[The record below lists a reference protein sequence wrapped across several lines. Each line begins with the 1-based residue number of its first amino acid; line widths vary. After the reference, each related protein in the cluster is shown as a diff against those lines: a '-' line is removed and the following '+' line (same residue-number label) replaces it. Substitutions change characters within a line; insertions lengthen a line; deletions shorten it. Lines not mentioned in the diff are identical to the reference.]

1 MIVNGKFE
9 TYPPE
14 IHKLWKEVYFLYGKD
29 APQEYEK
36 WWGTWIPSHKY
47 YGLVDAIFVGGEL
60 QNEGIPGA
68 FSRYVYWDIL
78 ESDDDNVFYIADKY
92 IDFLGTI

>member
-1 MIVNGKFE
+1 MIVRGNFE
-9 TYPPE
+9 TYPDH
-14 IHKLWKEVYFLYGKD
+14 IHKLWKEIYFIWGKV
-29 APQEYEK
+29 APEKYEQ

-47 YGLVDAIFVGGEL
+47 YGLVDAIVAGGEL
-60 QNEGIPGA
+60 HNEAISGA

-78 ESDDDNVFYIADKY
+78 ETDDDNTFYITDKY